1 MILFFTIG
9 FLVLLSGGGFL
20 GFVIVAIGY
29 GVLILIG
36 KLCGFISKNLPS
48 DNTKSSKWNTETK
61 QEKGRRYEIY
71 ISDKLRQGGFS
82 DVRVTQSSGDFGAD
96 VLCKDKNG
104 FTYAVQCKNYSSAVG
119 VDAVQEAY
127 TAKAYYQCDRAVVI
141 TTDHF
146 TQAAVEMASKTGVIL
161 IHGDGQLYQFMKRN
175 Q

>member
-1 MILFFTIG
+1 MFAFLGLLGYFIILLIPVILFIIG
-9 FLVLLSGGGFL
+9 V
-20 GFVIVAIGY
+20 VIYIIVRFIID
-29 GVLILIG
+29 VVNCLRG
-36 KLCGFISKNLPS
+36 KEYV
-48 DNTKSSKWNTETK
+48 DKSQSSNR

-82 DVRVTQSSGDFGAD
+82 DVRVTQSSGDFGVD

>member
-1 MILFFTIG
+1 MFLLFDLIVAG
-9 FLVLLSGGGFL
+9 LCVVGGVIFAIVY
-20 GFVIVAIGY
+20 VIVQ
-29 GVLILIG
+29 
-36 KLCGFISKNLPS
+36 LCKKDKGTNDLK
-48 DNTKSSKWNTETK
+48 TGTR
-61 QEKGRRYEIY
+61 QERGRRYEIY

-82 DVRVTQSSGDFGAD
+82 DVRVTQASGDFGAD